1 MMKSTMQAYSADT
14 MSHTASARTA
24 EAAFCCAHPA
34 ANCIAVILDAIPMA
48 SIIIS
53 LAILCGQLIP
63 VILAV
68 LAVLV
73 VLGTSECL
81 RMRTRTIL

>member
-1 MMKSTMQAYSADT
+1 MMKSTMRMYSADT

-34 ANCIAVILDAIPMA
+34 ANCIAMILDAIPMA

-53 LAILCGQLIP
+53 LVVLCGQLIP

-68 LAVLV
+68 LVV
-73 VLGTSECL
+73 VLGTPECL